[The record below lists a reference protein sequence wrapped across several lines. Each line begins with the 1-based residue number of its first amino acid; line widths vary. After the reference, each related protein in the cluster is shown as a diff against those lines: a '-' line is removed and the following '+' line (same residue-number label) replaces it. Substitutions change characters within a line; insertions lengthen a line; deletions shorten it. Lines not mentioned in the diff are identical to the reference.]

1 MFWSYKIAKRH
12 YLKAI
17 EDKKKKMAKKRRS
30 FDASFISLSSQKSV
44 YMLKSM
50 NTKKS
55 TIGHHIAV
63 T

>member
-1 MFWSYKIAKRH
+1 
-12 YLKAI
+12 
-17 EDKKKKMAKKRRS
+17 MAKKRRS